1 MVALTAKKTYRI
13 EGMGA
18 PHQNGDGTHLIFTGG
33 KDYVLTK
40 ITKEY
45 MWFETELG
53 QIGFNSQGEGPDC
66 VNSLFDEDE
75 LTFAKLKVGIK
86 EI

>member
-1 MVALTAKKTYRI
+1 MTCEDPVSAGLKRI
-13 EGMGA
+13 
-18 PHQNGDGTHLIFTGG
+18 PFTGG

-53 QIGFNSQGEGPDC
+53 QIGFNTQGEGPDC
-66 VNSLFDEDE
+66 VNNLFDEDE
-75 LTFAKLKVGIK
+75 LTFAKLKVGMK
-86 EI
+86 ET